1 MLAISANI
9 SIFIDIRI
17 LHSSHSTMHLFAYQS
32 AYSII
37 ILIHFS
43 FLFYFIKNSNYLPL
57 TTSQWRA
64 HIDFLICHSFNES
77 ITRFHN
83 RNFELKKKKNKKISH
98 LFIAKNVCPGM
109 MNPRPG
115 INVHFAKF
123 SNQYAHENL
132 CRVSVL
138 IFIYLY
144 GGMVTLIYIH
154 IYQVSNWPCRFTRME
169 CTYSYPVCPCSYATL
184 NNNNI

>member
-83 RNFELKKKKNKKISH
+83 RNFELKKKKKQENKS
-98 LFIAKNVCPGM
+98 FIHSQKCMSRDDESETG
-109 MNPRPG
+109 
-115 INVHFAKF
+115 
-123 SNQYAHENL
+123 
-132 CRVSVL
+132 
-138 IFIYLY
+138 
-144 GGMVTLIYIH
+144 
-154 IYQVSNWPCRFTRME
+154 YQ
-169 CTYSYPVCPCSYATL
+169 CTFR
-184 NNNNI
+184 